1 MKLAG
6 LFGSGFSL
14 AIWFAIVFFILLVGW
29 LIWQRQALRQQPY
42 LLVASVVTVT
52 LLVSPY
58 LQNYDYILLL
68 IPLFTL
74 ASSAHFLEWLFLA
87 CAYILPLLGLGI
99 FGVPG
104 EISLDVSALIIFALL
119 ARMARQL
126 DVSQRAAY
134 NPLTTE

>member
-6 LFGSGFSL
+6 LFGGGFNV
-14 AIWFAIVFFILLVGW
+14 AVWFAVVFFVLLIGW
-29 LIWQRQALRQQPY
+29 LIWQRRALTQQPY
-42 LLVASVVTVT
+42 LLVAAVVIVT

-68 IPLFTL
+68 VPLFIL
-74 ASSAHFLEWLFLA
+74 ASNAHRFDWFFIA
-87 CAYILPLLGLGI
+87 FAYILPLSLGI

-104 EISLDVSALIIFALL
+104 EISLDISALIIFVLL
-119 ARMARQL
+119 ARVTRQL

-134 NPLTTE
+134 NPLTIE